1 MPYFDKNGQTTYDPN
16 FYQTVKAASGAN
28 IDRCYQCLTC
38 SLGCPVT
45 FAMDYLP
52 NQLVRMV
59 QLGLKQPTLA
69 SATIWV
75 CADCEACAT
84 RCPNDVA
91 IPQLMD
97 ALREMAQQEGI
108 KGKEKMVAAFH
119 HTFLASIKR
128 WGRQHELSM
137 LLELKFK
144 TADFFSDIGSGIKML
159 LKGKL
164 KLLPP
169 RFGGVKGV
177 RALFQRIERRIA
189 GGERT

>member
-1 MPYFDKNGQTTYDPN
+1 MKYFDKHGPTTYDAS
-16 FYQTVKAASGAN
+16 FYQKVKTASGTN

-38 SLGCPVT
+38 SLGCPVA

-59 QLGLKQPTLA
+59 QLGLKQPTLT
-69 SATIWV
+69 STTIWV

-91 IPQLMD
+91 ISHLMD
-97 ALREMAQQEGI
+97 TLREMAQQEGI
-108 KGKEKMVAAFH
+108 RGKEKTVVAFH
-119 HTFLASIKR
+119 HAFLASIKR

-137 LLELKFK
+137 LLQLKFK
-144 TADFFSDIGSGIKML
+144 TADFFSDIALGIKML

-169 RFGGVKGV
+169 RSGDVRGV
-177 RALFQRIERRIA
+177 RAIFQRIERRIA
-189 GGERT
+189 GGERA